1 MKLKVFNMMDNQST
15 TILHPAITRTI
26 ERHREFFAGTRD
38 YLVKV
43 SIPIDAPNVDTPPLY
58 DDLNWDT
65 DFERYVTGN
74 VANGVQQARM
84 RLDIGVDDDTIP
96 IYFPYFGISI
106 HHSFFGGKVT
116 CSHGTSYAE
125 PVINSA
131 SEWEQLNP
139 DSNNIWLRRL
149 AWGLAYARDHG
160 EGVLLSSMRGG
171 NGPLDMANGVMGNE
185 LFTELYDDPENL
197 HRAMEICTDA
207 ILQTFQVQAEN
218 CSNIAG
224 GRMVPMGALWV
235 PAPMIGH
242 ISLDAAC
249 LTGPDAFENFE
260 RPYLEQL
267 ADKSEGYIVHTHM
280 LGQRIFPNMLKTR
293 GIKVFAPVNDP
304 NSPTLI
310 DNIDSVLAVSG
321 TVPLQLNIPEQRL
334 HEILPKFQGRRAVIF
349 LSATDADNARQQLEI
364 VNTYCPL
371 ER

>member
-1 MKLKVFNMMDNQST
+1 MMDNQST
-15 TILHPAITRTI
+15 TTLHPAITRTI
-26 ERHREFFAGTRD
+26 ERHRKFFAGTRD

-74 VANGVQQARM
+74 VANGIQQARM
-84 RLDIGVDDDTIP
+84 RLDMGVDDDTIP
-96 IYFPYFGISI
+96 IYYPYFGISI

-131 SEWEQLNP
+131 SEWELLNP
-139 DSNNIWLRRL
+139 DSSNIWLRRL
-149 AWGLAYARDHG
+149 AWGLAFARDHG

-207 ILQTFQVQAEN
+207 ILQTFKIQAEN

-224 GRMVPMGALWV
+224 GRIVPMGALWV

-249 LTGPDAFENFE
+249 LAGPAAYEKYEHPCLE
-260 RPYLEQL
+260 RM
-267 ADKSEGYIVHTHM
+267 ADKTTGFIIHTHM
-280 LGQRIFPNMLKTR
+280 LGHRLFPYMLKTR
-293 GIKVFAPVNDP
+293 GIKVFSPVDDP
-304 NSPTLI
+304 NTPTLI
-310 DNIDSVLAVSG
+310 DEIDSVLAILG
-321 TVPLQLNIPEQRL
+321 EVPLQLHIPENRL
-334 HEILPKFQGRRAVIF
+334 QEILPKLQGRRAVIT
-349 LSATDADNARQQLEI
+349 LAATDADDARRQLEI
-364 VNTYCPL
+364 VDSYCSL